1 MHDMS
6 KHVYIITGASSGLG
20 AALSRLLLSKETLV
34 LGISRTVNKEIQQ
47 LAQDLNANYAFIPAD
62 LTQVE
67 HIEATLREI
76 IESMDSSNVE
86 TITLINNAATVTP
99 IKPIE
104 ACSPEEI
111 VSSIQLNLTAPILL
125 TSSFMKET
133 ANWAAKRSIVNISSG
148 SGQYPAS
155 SMSVYCSSK
164 AALNMFTK
172 CVAME
177 QNKEGNPVHILTID
191 PGMMNT
197 GMQQIARESD
207 FELSAYFRKQ
217 NEEGHLA
224 EPETVARNILLEI
237 SRHRDETLA

>member
-1 MHDMS
+1 MS
-6 KHVYIITGASSGLG
+6 KHVYIITGASNGLG
-20 AALSRLLLSKETLV
+20 AALSRLLLSEVTLV
-34 LGISRTVNKEIQQ
+34 LGISRTMNNEIQQ
-47 LAQDLNANYAFIPAD
+47 LAQDLNANYAFIAAD

-67 HIEATLREI
+67 RIEATLREI
-76 IESMDSSNVE
+76 IESMDSSKVE

-104 ACSPEEI
+104 ACSSDEI

-125 TSSFMKET
+125 TSCFIKET
-133 ANWAAKRSIVNISSG
+133 AKWAAKRSIINISSG

-155 SMSVYCSSK
+155 SMSTYCSTK

-177 QNKEGNPVHILTID
+177 QKEEPNPVHMLTID

-207 FELSAYFRKQ
+207 FELSSFFRKQ
-217 NEEGHLA
+217 SEEGHLA
-224 EPETVARNILLEI
+224 EPDTVARNILLELNQ
-237 SRHRDETLA
+237 HRGVTPA

>member
-1 MHDMS
+1 MS

-20 AALSRLLLSKETLV
+20 AALSRLLLSEETLV
-34 LGISRTVNKEIQQ
+34 FGLSRTVNREIQQ
-47 LAQDLNANYAFIPAD
+47 LAQDLKANYQFIAAD

-67 HIEATLREI
+67 RIEATFREI
-76 IESMDSSNVE
+76 IESLDSSKIE

-104 ACSPEEI
+104 ACLPDEI

-133 ANWAAKRSIVNISSG
+133 ANWAAQRAIVNISSG

-177 QNKEGNPVHILTID
+177 QNKEGNPVLMLTID

-217 NEEGHLA
+217 NEEGNLA
-224 EPETVARNILLEI
+224 EPVTVARNILLEL
-237 SRHRDETLA
+237 SRHLNSSLA